1 MTLEE
6 LKKLISKDETKNVEL
21 KKSTGELR
29 EGMHTAC
36 AFLNSDGG
44 VLVFGVTPSLNIVGQ
59 IVSESTRRDIAQ
71 ALAGIEP
78 AVSPVIEYVDI
89 PGKPNLQVIVLRFN
103 PWVYGQKPYTF
114 HGKPYYRLESVT
126 KAMPRDMYDE
136 RLRQNFPHQFSWE
149 MRVADKITIGD
160 LDEKKIRGLVR
171 LGVEERRI
179 SEESLSEPIEVIL
192 EKWDLLDN
200 GKVRNA
206 AAFLFSRKKPIFYE
220 IRLARFRGTDKNYFI
235 DNQQA
240 FGNFF
245 ELLDA
250 GMGFFFKH
258 LSLSGEIKGVMR
270 EEHLD
275 VPVRALREALI
286 NALCHRDYDIHQ
298 CSIGIAIYDDR
309 IEIESPGRLPHQLTP
324 KTIKRVHKSFPRNE
338 VLANVLYQT
347 TYLEKW
353 GSGVK
358 RIIEVCKEEG
368 SPEPFWTEEAG
379 YTVVTFP
386 LARLNGRN
394 VTQNATQNVTQNVT
408 QKDDD
413 VPRRQKVEQ
422 VISANSIIS
431 TDALATMFG
440 VTKRTILRDLKDLGY
455 VWEGAAKNGHWKTR
469 NVTQNVTQDIEDVPR
484 VQKVEQIILVDSMKT
499 KEFLAKMF
507 GVSTKTILRDLK
519 KLGYAWEGAS
529 KNGRW
534 VREKG
539 RLVDANK
546 TSVKKIEKETKRIGK

>member
-1 MTLEE
+1 MHYEE
-6 LKKLISKDETKNVEL
+6 LERLISKDETKNIEL

-29 EGMHTAC
+29 EGMHSAC

-44 VLVFGVTPSLNIVGQ
+44 ILVFGVTPSLKILGQ

-71 ALAGIEP
+71 MLAGIEP
-78 AVSPVIEYVDI
+78 AVSPVIEYVDL
-89 PGKPNLQVIVLRFN
+89 PDKPNLQVIVLRFN

-114 HGKPYYRLESVT
+114 HGKPYYRLESIT
-126 KAMPRDMYDE
+126 KAMPRDMFEE

-160 LDEKKIRGLVR
+160 LDEKKIHGLVR

-250 GMGFFFKH
+250 GMAFFFKH
-258 LSLSGEIKGVMR
+258 LSLSGEIKGIMR

-275 VPVRALREALI
+275 VPVKALREALI

-309 IEIESPGRLPHQLTP
+309 IEIESPGLLPHQLTP
-324 KTIKRVHKSFPRNE
+324 KTIKRAHKSYPRNE

-358 RIIEVCKEEG
+358 RIIDVCKEEG

-386 LARLNGRN
+386 LARLNGRI
-394 VTQNATQNVTQNVT
+394 VTQNVPQHVTQNVTQN
-408 QKDDD
+408 DSDI
-413 VPRRQKVEQ
+413 PRKQKVEH
-422 VISANSIIS
+422 VILVNSMIS
-431 TDALATMFG
+431 TDALAAMFR

-455 VWEGAAKNGHWKTR
+455 AWEGAAKNGHWKAR
-469 NVTQNVTQDIEDVPR
+469 NVTQNVTRNVTQNDAGLSRD
-484 VQKVEQIILVDSMKT
+484 QKVEQIVLVDSMKT

-507 GVSTKTILRDLK
+507 GVTTRTILRDLK

-529 KNGRW
+529 KNGHW
-534 VREKG
+534 
-539 RLVDANK
+539 
-546 TSVKKIEKETKRIGK
+546 VKKDKG

>member
-1 MTLEE
+1 MEE
-6 LKKLISKDETKNVEL
+6 LKKLISKDETKNIEL

-44 VLVFGVTPSLNIVGQ
+44 VLVFGVTPSLSIVGQ

-78 AVSPVIEYVDI
+78 AVTPVIEYVDI
-89 PGKPNLQVIVLRFN
+89 PDKDNHQVIVLRFN
-103 PWVYGQKPYTF
+103 PWVYGNDPYTF
-114 HGKPYYRLESVT
+114 HGRPYYRLESVT
-126 KAMPRDMYDE
+126 KAMPRDMFDA
-136 RLRQNFPHQFSWE
+136 RSRINMPHKYSWE
-149 MRVADKITIGD
+149 MRVAEGYSIKD
-160 LDEKKIRGLVR
+160 LDVSTIRGVVR
-171 LGVEERRI
+171 LGVEEKRI
-179 SEESLSEPIEVIL
+179 PVGSLNESIKVIL
-192 EKWDLLDN
+192 KKWNLLDDDN
-200 GKVRNA
+200 LRNA
-206 AAFLFSRKKPIFYE
+206 AVFLFSKRFSYDYE
-220 IRLARFRGTDKNYFI
+220 IRMARFRGTDKNYFI

-240 FGNFF
+240 HGNFF

-250 GMGFFFKH
+250 GMSFFFKH
-258 LSLSGEIKGVMR
+258 LSLSGEIKGFKR

-275 VPVRALREALI
+275 VPATALREALI
-286 NALCHRDYDIHQ
+286 NALCHRDYDIYQ

-309 IEIESPGRLPHQLTP
+309 IEIESPGLLPRELTP
-324 KTIKRVHKSFPRNE
+324 KTIKRSHKSYPRNE
-338 VLANVLYQT
+338 IVATVLYQI

-353 GSGVK
+353 GSGIK
-358 RIIEVCKEEG
+358 RIMDACKAENSPQPFWSEEG
-368 SPEPFWTEEAG
+368 G

-386 LARLNGRN
+386 MNKLNGKV
-394 VTQNATQNVTQNVT
+394 VTQNAPQNVTQNVT

-422 VISANSIIS
+422 VVSANSIIS

-469 NVTQNVTQDIEDVPR
+469 NVTQNVAQNVTQDIDDSPR

-534 VREKG
+534 VKKG
-539 RLVDANK
+539 
-546 TSVKKIEKETKRIGK
+546 

>member
-1 MTLEE
+1 MDYEE
-6 LKKLISKDETKNVEL
+6 LERLISKDETKNIEL

-29 EGMHTAC
+29 EGMHSAC

-44 VLVFGVTPSLNIVGQ
+44 ILVFGVTPSLKILGQ

-78 AVSPVIEYVDI
+78 AVSPVIEYVNLPD
-89 PGKPNLQVIVLRFN
+89 KPNLQVIVLRFN

-114 HGKPYYRLESVT
+114 HGKPYYRLESIT
-126 KAMPRDMYDE
+126 KAMPRDMFEE

-179 SEESLSEPIEVIL
+179 SEESLSEPIEIIL

-258 LSLSGEIKGVMR
+258 LSLSGEIKGIMR

-275 VPVRALREALI
+275 VPVKALREALI

-309 IEIESPGRLPHQLTP
+309 IEIESPGLLPHQLTP

-347 TYLEKW
+347 TYLERW

-358 RIIEVCKEEG
+358 RIIDVCKEEG
-368 SPEPFWTEEAG
+368 SPEPFWIEEAG

-386 LARLNGRN
+386 LARLNGRIVPQN
-394 VTQNATQNVTQNVT
+394 VTQNDSRSDSQNDSQKANLGIARLTGENNSISVKKMAESLNLSEITVRRHLKKLGYIWQGSSKNGCWVASLNVTQNVT
-408 QKDDD
+408 QNDSQN
-413 VPRRQKVEQ
+413 VTQNTEETPRAQKVEQ
-422 VISANSIIS
+422 V
-431 TDALATMFG
+431 
-440 VTKRTILRDLKDLGY
+440 V
-455 VWEGAAKNGHWKTR
+455 
-469 NVTQNVTQDIEDVPR
+469 
-484 VQKVEQIILVDSMKT
+484 LVDSMKT

-507 GVSTKTILRDLK
+507 GVTTRTILRDLK
-519 KLGYAWEGAS
+519 KLGYVWEGAS
-529 KNGRW
+529 KNGHW
-534 VREKG
+534 V
-539 RLVDANK
+539 
-546 TSVKKIEKETKRIGK
+546 KRG

>member
-6 LKKLISKDETKNVEL
+6 LKKLISKDETKNIEL

-44 VLVFGVTPSLNIVGQ
+44 VLVFGVTPSLSIVGQ

-78 AVSPVIEYVDI
+78 AVTPVIEYVDI
-89 PGKPNLQVIVLRFN
+89 PNKDNHQVIVLRFN
-103 PWVYGQKPYTF
+103 PWVYGNDPYTF
-114 HGKPYYRLESVT
+114 HGRPYYRLESVT
-126 KAMPRDMYDE
+126 KAMPRDMFDA
-136 RLRQNFPHQFSWE
+136 RIRINMPHKYSWE
-149 MRVADKITIGD
+149 MRVAEGYSIKD
-160 LDEKKIRGLVR
+160 LDVSTIRGVVR
-171 LGVEERRI
+171 LGVEEKRI
-179 SEESLSEPIEVIL
+179 PVGSLNESIKVIL
-192 EKWDLLDN
+192 KKWNLLDGDN
-200 GKVRNA
+200 LRNA
-206 AAFLFSRKKPIFYE
+206 AVFLFSKRFSYDYE
-220 IRLARFRGTDKNYFI
+220 IRMARFRGTDKNYFI

-240 FGNFF
+240 HGNFF

-250 GMGFFFKH
+250 GMSFFFKH
-258 LSLSGEIKGVMR
+258 LSLSGEIKGFKR

-275 VPVRALREALI
+275 VPATALREALI

-309 IEIESPGRLPHQLTP
+309 IEIESPGLLPRELTP
-324 KTIKRVHKSFPRNE
+324 KTIKRSHKSYPRNE
-338 VLANVLYQT
+338 IVATVLYQI

-353 GSGVK
+353 GSGIK
-358 RIIEVCKEEG
+358 RIMDACKAEG
-368 SPEPFWTEEAG
+368 SPQPFWSEEGG

-386 LARLNGRN
+386 MNKLNGRI
-394 VTQNATQNVTQNVT
+394 VTPNEPQNVTQNVA

-422 VISANSIIS
+422 VVSANSIIS

-469 NVTQNVTQDIEDVPR
+469 NVTQNVTQNVAQNVTQNVTQDIDDSPR

-529 KNGRW
+529 KNGHW
-534 VREKG
+534 
-539 RLVDANK
+539 
-546 TSVKKIEKETKRIGK
+546 VKKG

>member
-6 LKKLISKDETKNVEL
+6 LKKLISKDETKNIEL

-44 VLVFGVTPSLNIVGQ
+44 VLVFGVTPSLSIVGQ

-78 AVSPVIEYVDI
+78 AVTPVIEYVDI
-89 PGKPNLQVIVLRFN
+89 PDKDNHQVIVLRFN
-103 PWVYGQKPYTF
+103 PWVYGNDPYTF
-114 HGKPYYRLESVT
+114 HGRPYYRLESVT
-126 KAMPRDMYDE
+126 KAMPRDMFDA
-136 RLRQNFPHQFSWE
+136 RIRINMPHKYSWE
-149 MRVADKITIGD
+149 MRVAEGYSIKD
-160 LDEKKIRGLVR
+160 LDVSTIRGVVR
-171 LGVEERRI
+171 LGVEEKRI
-179 SEESLSEPIEVIL
+179 PVGSLNESIKVIL
-192 EKWDLLDN
+192 KKWNLLDGDN
-200 GKVRNA
+200 LRNA
-206 AAFLFSRKKPIFYE
+206 AVFLFSKRFSYDYE
-220 IRLARFRGTDKNYFI
+220 IRMARFRGTDKNYFI

-240 FGNFF
+240 HGNFF

-250 GMGFFFKH
+250 GMSFFFKH
-258 LSLSGEIKGVMR
+258 LSLSGEIKGFKR

-275 VPVRALREALI
+275 VPATALREALI
-286 NALCHRDYDIHQ
+286 NALCHRDYDIYQ

-309 IEIESPGRLPHQLTP
+309 IEIESPGLLPRELTP
-324 KTIKRVHKSFPRNE
+324 KTIKRSHKSYPRNE
-338 VLANVLYQT
+338 IVATVLYQI

-353 GSGVK
+353 GSGIK
-358 RIIEVCKEEG
+358 RIMDACKAENSPQPFWSEEG
-368 SPEPFWTEEAG
+368 G

-394 VTQNATQNVTQNVT
+394 VLQNVPQNVTQNVA

-422 VISANSIIS
+422 VVSANSIIS

-455 VWEGAAKNGHWKTR
+455 VWEGAAKNGHWKSR
-469 NVTQNVTQDIEDVPR
+469 NVTQNVTPNVTQDIDDSPR

-529 KNGRW
+529 KNGCW
-534 VREKG
+534 
-539 RLVDANK
+539 
-546 TSVKKIEKETKRIGK
+546 VKKDRG

>member
-1 MTLEE
+1 MDYKELEQ
-6 LKKLISKDETKNVEL
+6 LISKDESKNIEL

-44 VLVFGVTPSLNIVGQ
+44 VLVFGVTPSLKILGQ

-78 AVSPVIEYVDI
+78 AVSPVIEYVNLPD
-89 PGKPNLQVIVLRFN
+89 KPNLQVIVLRFN

-149 MRVADKITIGD
+149 MRVEGEVTIDD
-160 LDEKKIRGLVR
+160 LDERKIRGLVR
-171 LGVEERRI
+171 LGVEARRI

-192 EKWDLLDN
+192 DKWNLLDN

-220 IRLARFRGTDKNYFI
+220 IRLARFRGNDKNYFI

-258 LSLSGEIKGVMR
+258 LSLSGEIKGIMR

-275 VPVRALREALI
+275 VPVKALREALI

-324 KTIKRVHKSFPRNE
+324 KTIKRIHKSFPRNE

-347 TYLEKW
+347 TYLERW

-358 RIIEVCKEEG
+358 RIIDVCKEEG
-368 SPEPFWTEEAG
+368 SPEPFWTEETG

-386 LARLNGRN
+386 LARLNGRIVTQNVSQN
-394 VTQNATQNVTQNVT
+394 VTQNDSQNDSQKLDLDIVRLVGENNSISVKKMAESLNLSEITVRRHLKKLGYIWQGSSKNGCWVASLNVTQNVT
-408 QKDDD
+408 QNDS
-413 VPRRQKVEQ
+413 Q
-422 VISANSIIS
+422 
-431 TDALATMFG
+431 
-440 VTKRTILRDLKDLGY
+440 
-455 VWEGAAKNGHWKTR
+455 
-469 NVTQNVTQDIEDVPR
+469 NVTQNVPQNTEETPR
-484 VQKVEQIILVDSMKT
+484 VQKVEQVVLVDSMKT
-499 KEFLAKMF
+499 KEYLAKMF
-507 GVSTKTILRDLK
+507 GVTTRTILRDLK
-519 KLGYAWEGAS
+519 KLGYVWEGAS
-529 KNGRW
+529 KNGHW
-534 VREKG
+534 
-539 RLVDANK
+539 
-546 TSVKKIEKETKRIGK
+546 VKKG

>member
-1 MTLEE
+1 
-6 LKKLISKDETKNVEL
+6 
-21 KKSTGELR
+21 
-29 EGMHTAC
+29 MHSAC

-44 VLVFGVTPSLNIVGQ
+44 ILVFGVAPSLKVLGQ

-78 AVSPVIEYVDI
+78 AVSPVIEYVDV
-89 PGKPNLQVIVLRFN
+89 PDKPNHQVIALRFN
-103 PWVYGQKPYTF
+103 PWVYGQKPFTY

-220 IRLARFRGTDKNYFI
+220 IRLARFRGTDKIYFI

-258 LSLSGEIKGVMR
+258 LSLSGEIKGIMR

-309 IEIESPGRLPHQLTP
+309 IEIESPGLLPHQLTP
-324 KTIKRVHKSFPRNE
+324 KTIKRAHKSYPRNE

-358 RIIEVCKEEG
+358 RIIEVCEEEG

-386 LARLNGRN
+386 LARLNGRI
-394 VTQNATQNVTQNVT
+394 VTQNVPQNVPQIVP
-408 QKDDD
+408 QKQFEES
-413 VPRRQKVEQ
+413 RTQKVEE
-422 VISANSIIS
+422 VILVDSMK
-431 TDALATMFG
+431 TREALATMFG
-440 VTKRTILRDLKDLGY
+440 VTVKTIMRDLKKLGY
-455 VWEGAAKNGHWKTR
+455 VWEGASKNGHWKLL
-469 NVTQNVTQDIEDVPR
+469 NVPQNVLQNVLQNVPQNVPQKKIEEAR
-484 VQKVEQIILVDSMKT
+484 TQKVEEVILVDSMKT
-499 KEFLAKMF
+499 REALATMF
-507 GVSTKTILRDLK
+507 GVTVKTIMRDLK
-519 KLGYAWEGAS
+519 KLGYSWEGAS
-529 KNGRW
+529 KNGHW
-534 VREKG
+534 VKKEKG
-539 RLVDANK
+539 
-546 TSVKKIEKETKRIGK
+546 

>member
-1 MTLEE
+1 MDYEE
-6 LKKLISKDETKNVEL
+6 LERLISKDETKNIEL

-29 EGMHTAC
+29 EGMHSAC

-44 VLVFGVTPSLNIVGQ
+44 ILVFGVTPSLKILGQ

-78 AVSPVIEYVDI
+78 AVSPVIEYVNLPD
-89 PGKPNLQVIVLRFN
+89 KPNLQVIVLRFN

-114 HGKPYYRLESVT
+114 HGKPYYRLESIT
-126 KAMPRDMYDE
+126 KAMPRDMFEE

-179 SEESLSEPIEVIL
+179 SEESLSEPIEIIL

-258 LSLSGEIKGVMR
+258 LSLSGEIKGIMR

-275 VPVRALREALI
+275 VPVKALREALI

-309 IEIESPGRLPHQLTP
+309 IEIESPGLLPHRLTP

-347 TYLEKW
+347 TYLERW
-353 GSGVK
+353 GSEVK
-358 RIIEVCKEEG
+358 RIIDVCKEEG
-368 SPEPFWTEEAG
+368 SPEPFWIEEAG

-386 LARLNGRN
+386 LARLNGRIVPQN
-394 VTQNATQNVTQNVT
+394 VTQNDSRSDSQNDSQKANLGIARLTGENNSISVKKMAESLNLSEITVRRHLKKLGYIWQGSSKNGCWVASLNVTQNVT
-408 QKDDD
+408 QNDSQN
-413 VPRRQKVEQ
+413 VTQNTEETPRAQKVEQ
-422 VISANSIIS
+422 V
-431 TDALATMFG
+431 
-440 VTKRTILRDLKDLGY
+440 V
-455 VWEGAAKNGHWKTR
+455 
-469 NVTQNVTQDIEDVPR
+469 
-484 VQKVEQIILVDSMKT
+484 LVDSMKT

-507 GVSTKTILRDLK
+507 GVTTRTILRDLK
-519 KLGYAWEGAS
+519 KLGYVWEGAS
-529 KNGRW
+529 KNGHW
-534 VREKG
+534 V
-539 RLVDANK
+539 
-546 TSVKKIEKETKRIGK
+546 KRG

>member
-6 LKKLISKDETKNVEL
+6 LKKLISKDETKNIEL

-44 VLVFGVTPSLNIVGQ
+44 ILVFGVTPSLSIVGQ

-78 AVSPVIEYVDI
+78 AVTPVIEYVDI
-89 PGKPNLQVIVLRFN
+89 PDKDNHQVIVLRFN
-103 PWVYGQKPYTF
+103 PWVYGNDPYTF
-114 HGKPYYRLESVT
+114 HGRPYYRLESVT
-126 KAMPRDMYDE
+126 KAMPRDMFDA
-136 RLRQNFPHQFSWE
+136 RIRINMPHKYSWE
-149 MRVADKITIGD
+149 MRVAEGYSIKD
-160 LDEKKIRGLVR
+160 LDVSTIRGVVR
-171 LGVEERRI
+171 LGVEEKRI
-179 SEESLSEPIEVIL
+179 PVGSLNESIKVIL
-192 EKWDLLDN
+192 KKWNLLDGDN
-200 GKVRNA
+200 LRNA
-206 AAFLFSRKKPIFYE
+206 AVFLFSKRFSYDYE
-220 IRLARFRGTDKNYFI
+220 IRMARFRGTDKNYFI

-240 FGNFF
+240 HGNFF

-250 GMGFFFKH
+250 GMSFFFKH
-258 LSLSGEIKGVMR
+258 LSLSGEIKGFKR

-275 VPVRALREALI
+275 VPATALREALI

-309 IEIESPGRLPHQLTP
+309 IEIESPGLLPRELTP
-324 KTIKRVHKSFPRNE
+324 KTIKRSHKSYPRNE
-338 VLANVLYQT
+338 IVATVLYQI

-353 GSGVK
+353 GSGIK
-358 RIIEVCKEEG
+358 RIMDACKAENSPQPFWSEEG
-368 SPEPFWTEEAG
+368 G

-386 LARLNGRN
+386 MNKLNGRI
-394 VTQNATQNVTQNVT
+394 VTPNEPQNVTQNVT

-422 VISANSIIS
+422 VVSANSIIS

-469 NVTQNVTQDIEDVPR
+469 NVTQNVTQNVAQNVTQDIDDSPR

-534 VREKG
+534 V
-539 RLVDANK
+539 
-546 TSVKKIEKETKRIGK
+546 KKDRG

>member
-6 LKKLISKDETKNVEL
+6 LKKLISKDETKNIEL

-44 VLVFGVTPSLNIVGQ
+44 VLVFGVTPSLSIVGQ

-78 AVSPVIEYVDI
+78 AVTPVIEYVDI
-89 PGKPNLQVIVLRFN
+89 PDKDNHQVIVLRFN
-103 PWVYGQKPYTF
+103 PWVYGNDPYTF
-114 HGKPYYRLESVT
+114 HGRPYYRLESVT
-126 KAMPRDMYDE
+126 KAMPRDMFDA
-136 RLRQNFPHQFSWE
+136 RIRINMPHKYSWE
-149 MRVADKITIGD
+149 MRVAEGYSIKD
-160 LDEKKIRGLVR
+160 LDVSTIRGVVR
-171 LGVEERRI
+171 LGVEEKRI
-179 SEESLSEPIEVIL
+179 PVGSLNESIKVIL
-192 EKWDLLDN
+192 KKWNLLDGDN
-200 GKVRNA
+200 LRNA
-206 AAFLFSRKKPIFYE
+206 AVFLFSKRFSYDYE
-220 IRLARFRGTDKNYFI
+220 IRMARFRGTDKNYFI

-240 FGNFF
+240 HGNFF

-250 GMGFFFKH
+250 GMSFFFKH
-258 LSLSGEIKGVMR
+258 LSLSGEIKGFKR

-275 VPVRALREALI
+275 VPATALREALI
-286 NALCHRDYDIHQ
+286 NALCHRDYDIYQ

-309 IEIESPGRLPHQLTP
+309 IEIESPGLLPRELTP
-324 KTIKRVHKSFPRNE
+324 KTIKRSHKSYPRNE
-338 VLANVLYQT
+338 IVATVLYQI

-353 GSGVK
+353 GSGIK
-358 RIIEVCKEEG
+358 RIMDACKAEG
-368 SPEPFWTEEAG
+368 SPQPFWSEEGG

-394 VTQNATQNVTQNVT
+394 VLQNVPQNVTQNVA

-422 VISANSIIS
+422 VVSANSIIS

-469 NVTQNVTQDIEDVPR
+469 NVTQNVTQNVAQNVTQNVTQDIDDSPR

-534 VREKG
+534 V
-539 RLVDANK
+539 
-546 TSVKKIEKETKRIGK
+546 KKDRG

>member
-6 LKKLISKDETKNVEL
+6 LKKLISKDETKNIEL

-44 VLVFGVTPSLNIVGQ
+44 VLIFGVTSSLNIVGQ

-78 AVSPVIEYVDI
+78 AVTPVIEYVDI
-89 PGKPNLQVIVLRFN
+89 PDKDNHQVIVLRFN
-103 PWVYGQKPYTF
+103 PWVYGNDPYTF
-114 HGKPYYRLESVT
+114 HGRPYYRLESVT
-126 KAMPRDMYDE
+126 KAMPRDMFDA
-136 RLRQNFPHQFSWE
+136 RIRINMPHKYSWE
-149 MRVADKITIGD
+149 MRVAEGYSIKD
-160 LDEKKIRGLVR
+160 LDVSTIRGVVR
-171 LGVEERRI
+171 LGVEEKRI
-179 SEESLSEPIEVIL
+179 PVGSLNESIKVIL
-192 EKWDLLDN
+192 KKWNLLDGDN
-200 GKVRNA
+200 LRNA
-206 AAFLFSRKKPIFYE
+206 AVFLFSKRFSYDYE
-220 IRLARFRGTDKNYFI
+220 IRMARFRGTDKNYFI

-240 FGNFF
+240 HGNFF

-250 GMGFFFKH
+250 GMSFFFKH
-258 LSLSGEIKGVMR
+258 LSLSGEIKGFKR

-275 VPVRALREALI
+275 VPATALREALI

-309 IEIESPGRLPHQLTP
+309 IEIESPGLLPRELTP
-324 KTIKRVHKSFPRNE
+324 KTIKRSHKSYPRNE
-338 VLANVLYQT
+338 IVATVLYQI

-353 GSGVK
+353 GSGIK
-358 RIIEVCKEEG
+358 RIMDACKAENSPQPFWSEEG
-368 SPEPFWTEEAG
+368 G

-386 LARLNGRN
+386 MNKLNGRI
-394 VTQNATQNVTQNVT
+394 VTPNEPQNVTQNVT

-422 VISANSIIS
+422 VVSANSIIS

-469 NVTQNVTQDIEDVPR
+469 NVTQNVAQNVTQNVTQDIDDSPR

-534 VREKG
+534 V
-539 RLVDANK
+539 
-546 TSVKKIEKETKRIGK
+546 KKDRG

>member
-1 MTLEE
+1 MTQEE

-179 SEESLSEPIEVIL
+179 SEESLSEPIEVVL

-245 ELLDA
+245 ELLDV

-324 KTIKRVHKSFPRNE
+324 KTIKRVHKSFP
-338 VLANVLYQT
+338 
-347 TYLEKW
+347 
-353 GSGVK
+353 
-358 RIIEVCKEEG
+358 
-368 SPEPFWTEEAG
+368 
-379 YTVVTFP
+379 

-394 VTQNATQNVTQNVT
+394 VTQNVTQNVAQNVTQNVI
-408 QKDDD
+408 Q
-413 VPRRQKVEQ
+413 
-422 VISANSIIS
+422 
-431 TDALATMFG
+431 
-440 VTKRTILRDLKDLGY
+440 
-455 VWEGAAKNGHWKTR
+455 
-469 NVTQNVTQDIEDVPR
+469 NVTPNVTQDIEDGPR

-499 KEFLAKMF
+499 KEYLAKMF
-507 GVSTKTILRDLK
+507 GVSTRTILRDLK

-529 KNGRW
+529 KNGHW

-539 RLVDANK
+539 RFVDANK
-546 TSVKKIEKETKRIGK
+546 TSVNKIEKEMKRIGK

>member
-1 MTLEE
+1 MTQEE

-71 ALAGIEP
+71 ALSGIEP

-179 SEESLSEPIEVIL
+179 SEESLSEPIEVVL

-245 ELLDA
+245 ELLDV

-324 KTIKRVHKSFPRNE
+324 KTIKRVHKSFP
-338 VLANVLYQT
+338 
-347 TYLEKW
+347 
-353 GSGVK
+353 
-358 RIIEVCKEEG
+358 
-368 SPEPFWTEEAG
+368 
-379 YTVVTFP
+379 

-394 VTQNATQNVTQNVT
+394 VTQNVTQNVA

-469 NVTQNVTQDIEDVPR
+469 NVAQNVIQNVIQNVTQDIEDGPR

-499 KEFLAKMF
+499 KEYLAKMF
-507 GVSTKTILRDLK
+507 GVSTRTILRDLK

-529 KNGRW
+529 KNGHW

-539 RLVDANK
+539 RFVDANK
-546 TSVKKIEKETKRIGK
+546 TSVNKIEKEMKRIGK

>member
-1 MTLEE
+1 MEE
-6 LKKLISKDETKNVEL
+6 LKKLISKDETKNIEL

-44 VLVFGVTPSLNIVGQ
+44 VLVFGVTPSLSIVGQ

-78 AVSPVIEYVDI
+78 AVTPVIEYVDI
-89 PGKPNLQVIVLRFN
+89 PDKDNHQVIVLRFN
-103 PWVYGQKPYTF
+103 PWVYGNDPYTF
-114 HGKPYYRLESVT
+114 HGRPYYRLESVT
-126 KAMPRDMYDE
+126 KAMPRDMFDA
-136 RLRQNFPHQFSWE
+136 RIRINMPHKYSWE
-149 MRVADKITIGD
+149 MRVAEGYFIKD
-160 LDEKKIRGLVR
+160 LDVSTIRGVVR
-171 LGVEERRI
+171 LGVEEKRI
-179 SEESLSEPIEVIL
+179 PVGSLNESIKVIL
-192 EKWDLLDN
+192 KKWNLLDGDN
-200 GKVRNA
+200 LRNA
-206 AAFLFSRKKPIFYE
+206 AVFLFSKRFSYDYE
-220 IRLARFRGTDKNYFI
+220 IRMARFRGTDKNYFI

-240 FGNFF
+240 HGNFF

-250 GMGFFFKH
+250 GMSFFFKH
-258 LSLSGEIKGVMR
+258 LSLSGEIKGFKR

-275 VPVRALREALI
+275 VPATALREALI
-286 NALCHRDYDIHQ
+286 NALCHRDYDIYQ

-309 IEIESPGRLPHQLTP
+309 IEIESPGLLPRELTP
-324 KTIKRVHKSFPRNE
+324 KTIKRSHKSYPRNE
-338 VLANVLYQT
+338 IVATVLYQI

-353 GSGVK
+353 GSGIK
-358 RIIEVCKEEG
+358 RIMDACKAEG
-368 SPEPFWTEEAG
+368 SPQPFWSEEGG

-386 LARLNGRN
+386 MNKLNGRI
-394 VTQNATQNVTQNVT
+394 VTPNEPQNVTQNVA

-422 VISANSIIS
+422 VVSANSIIS

-469 NVTQNVTQDIEDVPR
+469 NVTQNVTQNVAQNVTQDIDDSPR

-534 VREKG
+534 V
-539 RLVDANK
+539 
-546 TSVKKIEKETKRIGK
+546 KKDRG

>member
-1 MTLEE
+1 MTQEE

-114 HGKPYYRLESVT
+114 HGKPYYRLESIT

-179 SEESLSEPIEVIL
+179 SEESLSEPIEV
-192 EKWDLLDN
+192 
-200 GKVRNA
+200 V
-206 AAFLFSRKKPIFYE
+206 
-220 IRLARFRGTDKNYFI
+220 
-235 DNQQA
+235 
-240 FGNFF
+240 
-245 ELLDA
+245 
-250 GMGFFFKH
+250 
-258 LSLSGEIKGVMR
+258 
-270 EEHLD
+270 
-275 VPVRALREALI
+275 
-286 NALCHRDYDIHQ
+286 
-298 CSIGIAIYDDR
+298 
-309 IEIESPGRLPHQLTP
+309 
-324 KTIKRVHKSFPRNE
+324 
-338 VLANVLYQT
+338 
-347 TYLEKW
+347 LEKW

-394 VTQNATQNVTQNVT
+394 VTQNVTQNVA

-469 NVTQNVTQDIEDVPR
+469 NVTQNVIQNVTQDIEDGPR

-499 KEFLAKMF
+499 KEYLAKMF
-507 GVSTKTILRDLK
+507 GVSTRTILRDLK

-529 KNGRW
+529 KNGHW

-539 RLVDANK
+539 RFVDANK
-546 TSVKKIEKETKRIGK
+546 TSVNKIEKEMKRIGK

>member
-1 MTLEE
+1 M
-6 LKKLISKDETKNVEL
+6 
-21 KKSTGELR
+21 
-29 EGMHTAC
+29 
-36 AFLNSDGG
+36 
-44 VLVFGVTPSLNIVGQ
+44 
-59 IVSESTRRDIAQ
+59 
-71 ALAGIEP
+71 
-78 AVSPVIEYVDI
+78 
-89 PGKPNLQVIVLRFN
+89 
-103 PWVYGQKPYTF
+103 
-114 HGKPYYRLESVT
+114 
-126 KAMPRDMYDE
+126 
-136 RLRQNFPHQFSWE
+136 
-149 MRVADKITIGD
+149 
-160 LDEKKIRGLVR
+160 
-171 LGVEERRI
+171 
-179 SEESLSEPIEVIL
+179 
-192 EKWDLLDN
+192 
-200 GKVRNA
+200 
-206 AAFLFSRKKPIFYE
+206 
-220 IRLARFRGTDKNYFI
+220 ARFRGTDKNYFI

-240 FGNFF
+240 HGNFF

-250 GMGFFFKH
+250 GMSFFFKH
-258 LSLSGEIKGVMR
+258 LSLSGEIKGFKR

-275 VPVRALREALI
+275 VPATALREALI
-286 NALCHRDYDIHQ
+286 NALCHRDYDIYQ

-309 IEIESPGRLPHQLTP
+309 IEIESPGLLPRELTP
-324 KTIKRVHKSFPRNE
+324 KTIKRSHKSYPRNE
-338 VLANVLYQT
+338 IVATVLYQI

-353 GSGVK
+353 GSGIK
-358 RIIEVCKEEG
+358 RIMDACKAENSPQPFWSEEG
-368 SPEPFWTEEAG
+368 G

-394 VTQNATQNVTQNVT
+394 VLQNVPQNVTQNVA

-422 VISANSIIS
+422 VVSANSIIS

-469 NVTQNVTQDIEDVPR
+469 NVTQNVAQNVTQDIDDSPR

-534 VREKG
+534 VKKG
-539 RLVDANK
+539 
-546 TSVKKIEKETKRIGK
+546 

>member
-6 LKKLISKDETKNVEL
+6 LKKLVSKDETKNIEL

-78 AVSPVIEYVDI
+78 AISPVIEYVDI
-89 PGKPNLQVIVLRFN
+89 PGKSNLQVIVLRFN

-126 KAMPRDMYDE
+126 KVMPRDMFDA
-136 RLRQNFPHQFSWE
+136 RIRINMPHQYSWE
-149 MRVADKITIGD
+149 MRAAEGYSIKD
-160 LDEKKIRGLVR
+160 LDASTIRGVVR
-171 LGVEERRI
+171 LGVDEKRI
-179 SEESLSEPIEVIL
+179 PVGSLHESIKVIL
-192 EKWDLLDN
+192 KKWNLMDGD
-200 GKVRNA
+200 KVRNA
-206 AAFLFSRKKPIFYE
+206 AVFLFSKRFSFEYLL
-220 IRLARFRGTDKNYFI
+220 RMARFRGTDKNYFI

-240 FGNFF
+240 HGNFF
-245 ELLDA
+245 DLLDA

-258 LSLSGEIKGVMR
+258 LSLSGEIKGLKR

-275 VPVRALREALI
+275 VPVAALREALI

-309 IEIESPGRLPHQLTP
+309 IEIESPGLLPHELTP
-324 KTIKRVHKSFPRNE
+324 KTIKRSHQSFPRNE

-353 GSGVK
+353 GSGIK
-358 RIIEVCKEEG
+358 RIMDACKAEN
-368 SPEPFWTEEAG
+368 SPQPFWSEQTG

-386 LARLNGRN
+386 LNKLNGKV
-394 VTQNATQNVTQNVT
+394 VTQNAPQSAPQNAPQNAP
-408 QKDDD
+408 QKRID
-413 VPRRQKVEQ
+413 VVDGLIVKNRSITIAEIAQKLNV
-422 VISANSIIS
+422 SR
-431 TDALATMFG
+431 D
-440 VTKRTILRDLKDLGY
+440 TIK
-455 VWEGAAKNGHWKTR
+455 
-469 NVTQNVTQDIEDVPR
+469 
-484 VQKVEQIILVDSMKT
+484 
-499 KEFLAKMF
+499 
-507 GVSTKTILRDLK
+507 RDLK
-519 KLGYAWEGAS
+519 KLSFAWVGAS
-529 KNGRW
+529 KKGHW
-534 VREKG
+534 VRKN
-539 RLVDANK
+539 LK
-546 TSVKKIEKETKRIGK
+546 

>member
-1 MTLEE
+1 MTQEE

-179 SEESLSEPIEVIL
+179 SEESLSEPIEV
-192 EKWDLLDN
+192 
-200 GKVRNA
+200 V
-206 AAFLFSRKKPIFYE
+206 
-220 IRLARFRGTDKNYFI
+220 
-235 DNQQA
+235 
-240 FGNFF
+240 
-245 ELLDA
+245 
-250 GMGFFFKH
+250 
-258 LSLSGEIKGVMR
+258 
-270 EEHLD
+270 
-275 VPVRALREALI
+275 
-286 NALCHRDYDIHQ
+286 
-298 CSIGIAIYDDR
+298 
-309 IEIESPGRLPHQLTP
+309 
-324 KTIKRVHKSFPRNE
+324 
-338 VLANVLYQT
+338 
-347 TYLEKW
+347 LEKW

-358 RIIEVCKEEG
+358 RIIDVCKEEG

-379 YTVVTFP
+379 YTVVSFP

-394 VTQNATQNVTQNVT
+394 VTQNVTQNVA

-469 NVTQNVTQDIEDVPR
+469 NVAQNVTQNVTQDIEDGPR

-499 KEFLAKMF
+499 KEYLAKMF
-507 GVSTKTILRDLK
+507 GVSTRTILRDLK

-529 KNGRW
+529 KNGHW

-539 RLVDANK
+539 RFVDANK
-546 TSVKKIEKETKRIGK
+546 TSVNKIEKEMKRIGK

>member
-6 LKKLISKDETKNVEL
+6 LKKLISKDETKNIEL

-44 VLVFGVTPSLNIVGQ
+44 VLVFGVTPSLSIVGQ

-78 AVSPVIEYVDI
+78 AVTPVIEYVDI
-89 PGKPNLQVIVLRFN
+89 PDKDNHQVIVLRFN
-103 PWVYGQKPYTF
+103 PWVYGNDPYTF
-114 HGKPYYRLESVT
+114 HGRPYYRLESVT
-126 KAMPRDMYDE
+126 KAMPRDMFDA
-136 RLRQNFPHQFSWE
+136 RIRINMPHKYSWE
-149 MRVADKITIGD
+149 MRVAEGYSIKD
-160 LDEKKIRGLVR
+160 LDVSTIRGVVR
-171 LGVEERRI
+171 LGVEEKRI
-179 SEESLSEPIEVIL
+179 PVGSLNESIKVIL
-192 EKWDLLDN
+192 KKWNLLDGDN
-200 GKVRNA
+200 LRNA
-206 AAFLFSRKKPIFYE
+206 AVFLFSKRFSYDYE
-220 IRLARFRGTDKNYFI
+220 IRMARFRGTDKNYFI

-240 FGNFF
+240 HGNFF

-250 GMGFFFKH
+250 GMSFFFKH
-258 LSLSGEIKGVMR
+258 LSLSGEIKGFKR

-275 VPVRALREALI
+275 VPATALREALI
-286 NALCHRDYDIHQ
+286 NALCHRDYDIYQ

-309 IEIESPGRLPHQLTP
+309 IEIESPGLLPRELTP
-324 KTIKRVHKSFPRNE
+324 KTIKRSHKSYPRNE
-338 VLANVLYQT
+338 IVATVLYQI

-353 GSGVK
+353 GSGIK
-358 RIIEVCKEEG
+358 RIMDACKAEG
-368 SPEPFWTEEAG
+368 SPQPFWSEEGG

-386 LARLNGRN
+386 MNKLNGRI
-394 VTQNATQNVTQNVT
+394 VTPNEPQNVTQNVT

-422 VISANSIIS
+422 VVSANSIIS

-469 NVTQNVTQDIEDVPR
+469 NVTQNVTQNVAQNVTQDIDDSPR

-534 VREKG
+534 V
-539 RLVDANK
+539 
-546 TSVKKIEKETKRIGK
+546 KKDRG

>member
-6 LKKLISKDETKNVEL
+6 LKKLISKDETKNIEL

-44 VLVFGVTPSLNIVGQ
+44 VLVFGVTPSLSIVGQ

-78 AVSPVIEYVDI
+78 AVTPVIEYVDI
-89 PGKPNLQVIVLRFN
+89 PDKDNHQVIVLRFN
-103 PWVYGQKPYTF
+103 PWVYGNDPYTF
-114 HGKPYYRLESVT
+114 HGRPYYRLESVT
-126 KAMPRDMYDE
+126 KAMPRDMFDA
-136 RLRQNFPHQFSWE
+136 RIRINMPHKYSWE
-149 MRVADKITIGD
+149 MRVAEGYFIKD
-160 LDEKKIRGLVR
+160 LDVSTIRGVVR
-171 LGVEERRI
+171 LGVEEKRI
-179 SEESLSEPIEVIL
+179 PVGSLNESIKVIL
-192 EKWDLLDN
+192 KKWNLLDGDN
-200 GKVRNA
+200 LRNA
-206 AAFLFSRKKPIFYE
+206 AVFLFSKRFSYDYE
-220 IRLARFRGTDKNYFI
+220 IRMARFRGTDKNYFI

-240 FGNFF
+240 HGNFF

-250 GMGFFFKH
+250 GMSFFFKH
-258 LSLSGEIKGVMR
+258 LSLSGEIKGFKR

-275 VPVRALREALI
+275 VPATALREALI
-286 NALCHRDYDIHQ
+286 NALCHRDYDIYQ

-309 IEIESPGRLPHQLTP
+309 IEIESPGLLPRELTP
-324 KTIKRVHKSFPRNE
+324 KTIKRSHKSYPRNE
-338 VLANVLYQT
+338 IVATVLYQI

-353 GSGVK
+353 GSGIK
-358 RIIEVCKEEG
+358 RIMDACKAEG
-368 SPEPFWTEEAG
+368 SPQPFWSEEGG

-386 LARLNGRN
+386 MNKLNGRI
-394 VTQNATQNVTQNVT
+394 VTPNEPQNVTQNVA

-422 VISANSIIS
+422 VVSANSIIS

-469 NVTQNVTQDIEDVPR
+469 NVTQNVTQNVAQNVTQDIDDSPR

-534 VREKG
+534 V
-539 RLVDANK
+539 
-546 TSVKKIEKETKRIGK
+546 KKDRG

>member
-1 MTLEE
+1 MTQEE

-179 SEESLSEPIEVIL
+179 SEESLSEPIEV
-192 EKWDLLDN
+192 
-200 GKVRNA
+200 V
-206 AAFLFSRKKPIFYE
+206 
-220 IRLARFRGTDKNYFI
+220 
-235 DNQQA
+235 
-240 FGNFF
+240 
-245 ELLDA
+245 
-250 GMGFFFKH
+250 
-258 LSLSGEIKGVMR
+258 
-270 EEHLD
+270 
-275 VPVRALREALI
+275 
-286 NALCHRDYDIHQ
+286 
-298 CSIGIAIYDDR
+298 
-309 IEIESPGRLPHQLTP
+309 
-324 KTIKRVHKSFPRNE
+324 
-338 VLANVLYQT
+338 
-347 TYLEKW
+347 LEKW

-358 RIIEVCKEEG
+358 RIIDVCKEEG
-368 SPEPFWTEEAG
+368 SPEPFWSEEAG

-394 VTQNATQNVTQNVT
+394 VTQNVTQNVA

-469 NVTQNVTQDIEDVPR
+469 NVAQNVTQNVTQNVIQNVTQDIEDGPR

-499 KEFLAKMF
+499 KEYLAKMF
-507 GVSTKTILRDLK
+507 GVSTRTILRDLK

-529 KNGRW
+529 KNGHW

-539 RLVDANK
+539 RFVDANK
-546 TSVKKIEKETKRIGK
+546 TSVNKIEKEMKRIGK

>member
-1 MTLEE
+1 MDYEE
-6 LKKLISKDETKNVEL
+6 LERLISKDETKNIEL

-29 EGMHTAC
+29 EGMHSAC

-44 VLVFGVTPSLNIVGQ
+44 ILVFGVTPSLKILGQ

-71 ALAGIEP
+71 MLAGIEP
-78 AVSPVIEYVDI
+78 AVSPVIEYVDL
-89 PGKPNLQVIVLRFN
+89 PDKPNLQVIVLRFN

-114 HGKPYYRLESVT
+114 HGKPYYRLESVS
-126 KAMPRDMYDE
+126 KAMPRDMFEE

-258 LSLSGEIKGVMR
+258 LSLSGEIKGIMR

-275 VPVRALREALI
+275 VPVKALREALI

-309 IEIESPGRLPHQLTP
+309 IEIESPGLLPHQLTP

-347 TYLEKW
+347 TYLERW

-358 RIIEVCKEEG
+358 RIIDVCKEEG

-386 LARLNGRN
+386 LARLNGRIAPQN
-394 VTQNATQNVTQNVT
+394 VTQNDSRSDSQNDSQKANLGIARLIGENNSISVKKMAESLNLSEITVRRHLKKLGYIWQGSSKNGCWVASLNVTQNVTQNDSQNVTQNVT
-408 QKDDD
+408 QN
-413 VPRRQKVEQ
+413 VPQNTEETPRAQKVEQ
-422 VISANSIIS
+422 V
-431 TDALATMFG
+431 
-440 VTKRTILRDLKDLGY
+440 V
-455 VWEGAAKNGHWKTR
+455 
-469 NVTQNVTQDIEDVPR
+469 
-484 VQKVEQIILVDSMKT
+484 LVDSMKT

-507 GVSTKTILRDLK
+507 GVTTRTILRDLK
-519 KLGYAWEGAS
+519 KLGYVWEGAS
-529 KNGRW
+529 KNGHW
-534 VREKG
+534 V
-539 RLVDANK
+539 
-546 TSVKKIEKETKRIGK
+546 KRG

>member
-1 MTLEE
+1 MDFNELEQ
-6 LKKLISKDETKNVEL
+6 LISADETKNIEL

-29 EGMHTAC
+29 EGMHSAC

-44 VLVFGVTPSLNIVGQ
+44 VLVFGVTPSLKILGQ

-78 AVSPVIEYVDI
+78 AVSPVIEYINLPD
-89 PGKPNLQVIVLRFN
+89 KPNLQVIVLRFN

-114 HGKPYYRLESVT
+114 HGKPYYRLESIT

-136 RLRQNFPHQFSWE
+136 RLRQNFPHPFSWE
-149 MRVADKITIGD
+149 MRVEGEVTIDD
-160 LDEKKIRGLVR
+160 LDERKIRGLVR
-171 LGVEERRI
+171 LGVEARRI

-192 EKWDLLDN
+192 DKWNLLDN

-220 IRLARFRGTDKNYFI
+220 IRLARFRGADKVYFI
-235 DNQQA
+235 DNQQT

-250 GMGFFFKH
+250 GMAFFFKH
-258 LSLSGEIKGVMR
+258 LSLSGEIKGIMR

-275 VPVRALREALI
+275 VPVKALREALI

-368 SPEPFWTEEAG
+368 SPEPFWSEECG

-386 LARLNGRN
+386 LAKLNGRIVTKN
-394 VTQNATQNVTQNVT
+394 VTQNDSQNDSQKLDLDIVRLVGENNSISVKKMAECLDVSGITVRRRLKKLGFIWKGSSKSGCWVVPQNVTQSDSQNVTQN
-408 QKDDD
+408 
-413 VPRRQKVEQ
+413 
-422 VISANSIIS
+422 
-431 TDALATMFG
+431 DAELS
-440 VTKRTILRDLKDLGY
+440 RD
-455 VWEGAAKNGHWKTR
+455 
-469 NVTQNVTQDIEDVPR
+469 
-484 VQKVEQIILVDSMKT
+484 QKVEQIVLVDSMRT
-499 KEFLAKMF
+499 KEYLAKMF
-507 GVSTKTILRDLK
+507 GVATRTILRDLK
-519 KLGYAWEGAS
+519 KLGYVWEGAS
-529 KNGRW
+529 KNGHW
-534 VREKG
+534 
-539 RLVDANK
+539 
-546 TSVKKIEKETKRIGK
+546 VKKDKD